1 MNPNGYNTISP
12 PQAGCGSGCSS
23 TSESSNLDFGK
34 RLRRLREEKGLSRN
48 DLAKSLGVAM
58 SSIQRFEEGS
68 FPKGDIIIKIC
79 EVLGTTT
86 DWLLRAIPSDEGIMS
101 QAINEKLFIMVIERL
116 EAFLNDTNIKL
127 PPSKKA
133 RVALLLYK
141 ASTAKGEVDTSI
153 IETLSEVAS

>member
-1 MNPNGYNTISP
+1 
-12 PQAGCGSGCSS
+12 
-23 TSESSNLDFGK
+23 
-34 RLRRLREEKGLSRN
+34 
-48 DLAKSLGVAM
+48 M
-58 SSIQRFEEGS
+58 SSIQRFEDGS

-79 EVLGTTT
+79 EVLDTTA
-86 DWLLRAIPSDEGIMS
+86 DWLLRAIPSDEGSIS
-101 QAINEKLFIMVIERL
+101 QLVDEKLFIMVIEHL

-133 RVALLLYK
+133 RVALLLFK